1 MMKLFPLILIACLW
15 MVNQSN
21 AQQSPV
27 QMTLAQAQEYAMKNA
42 FQIKSSGYD
51 AVIAKLNTDALLGLG
66 MPQVQ
71 ASLQYNNYINLPTSL
86 VPAHFFGGAPGEYA
100 KVRFGVPQNM
110 SVGISATHLL
120 FSGTWLVGI
129 E

>member
-1 MMKLFPLILIACLW
+1 MMKLFPSILIACLW

-71 ASLQYNNYINLPTSL
+71 ASLQ
-86 VPAHFFGGAPGEYA
+86 
-100 KVRFGVPQNM
+100 
-110 SVGISATHLL
+110 
-120 FSGTWLVGI
+120 
-129 E
+129 